1 MKRLKNSLIV
11 SVIAAMTICI
21 YLQGNVMNV
30 QATNKENELR
40 TGACT
45 MEEEVLLEGD
55 GEWNHEELF
64 ETYVESI
71 LYEEDEHQMS
81 YGAVGSE
88 RLTGRVE
95 RELYDTLKA
104 RIMGIASGQITNTKI
119 SFDVQIKWTAAE
131 LGAGS
136 LDASN
141 CQALLKQK
149 MKKELNFS
157 NVLSYLL
164 MDCPYE
170 LYWFDKT
177 VGTLLSYSFEY
188 NSKSVMVTNIEV
200 SMPVAVEYQ
209 GYAASY
215 DEKLYTLDG
224 SMIASVER
232 ARDKAKSIVEET
244 KYLSRYERLVA
255 FKDSICELT
264 DYNDAAVTD
273 PNPDY
278 GNPWQMIWV
287 FDEKSYT
294 DVVCEGYSKAF
305 QYLCDLAGFT
315 CYTVDGM
322 MTSGTGSGGPHMW
335 NVVTFGGKNYL
346 VDITNCDSGTIGY
359 PDKLFMAGTD
369 EGGFQ
374 TGYIFPELKNLKYT
388 YSDNHE
394 DLFGGSV
401 LTLAT
406 KSFDSSIIAPL
417 EVSFVY
423 ERQNVLYKKQDPKIE
438 GLQILRHGVPVE
450 NAEITYFYRYHG
462 SSVNPVEGLPR
473 DVGTFEIKAVA
484 EGDLY
489 QRTESSN
496 LLLLTIEDSVA
507 NTFSDIYGYE
517 WHFEYIQSVYD
528 SALMTGISG
537 TDQFSPDM
545 DITKAQVA
553 QVLYNMEQ
561 KPQVISG
568 AVFQELSDVYSAEWY
583 AAAVAWAYNEGI
595 ITGDL
600 YTKTFSP
607 NASVLPL
614 AAKVIVSR
622 ECAAFYSHS

>member
-177 VGTLLSYSFEY
+177 VGWSYGWSACGIKI
-188 NSKSVMVTNIEV
+188 SQS
-200 SMPVAVEYQ
+200 
-209 GYAASY
+209 
-215 DEKLYTLDG
+215 EK
-224 SMIASVER
+224 
-232 ARDKAKSIVEET
+232 
-244 KYLSRYERLVA
+244 
-255 FKDSICELT
+255 
-264 DYNDAAVTD
+264 
-273 PNPDY
+273 
-278 GNPWQMIWV
+278 
-287 FDEKSYT
+287 
-294 DVVCEGYSKAF
+294 
-305 QYLCDLAGFT
+305 
-315 CYTVDGM
+315 
-322 MTSGTGSGGPHMW
+322 
-335 NVVTFGGKNYL
+335 VTFSTSSYFSSEGHGG
-346 VDITNCDSGTIGY
+346 IG
-359 PDKLFMAGTD
+359 
-369 EGGFQ
+369 
-374 TGYIFPELKNLKYT
+374 
-388 YSDNHE
+388 
-394 DLFGGSV
+394 
-401 LTLAT
+401 
-406 KSFDSSIIAPL
+406 
-417 EVSFVY
+417 
-423 ERQNVLYKKQDPKIE
+423 
-438 GLQILRHGVPVE
+438 
-450 NAEITYFYRYHG
+450 
-462 SSVNPVEGLPR
+462 
-473 DVGTFEIKAVA
+473 EIK
-484 EGDLY
+484 
-489 QRTESSN
+489 
-496 LLLLTIEDSVA
+496 
-507 NTFSDIYGYE
+507 
-517 WHFEYIQSVYD
+517 
-528 SALMTGISG
+528 
-537 TDQFSPDM
+537 
-545 DITKAQVA
+545 
-553 QVLYNMEQ
+553 
-561 KPQVISG
+561 
-568 AVFQELSDVYSAEWY
+568 
-583 AAAVAWAYNEGI
+583 
-595 ITGDL
+595 
-600 YTKTFSP
+600 
-607 NASVLPL
+607 
-614 AAKVIVSR
+614 
-622 ECAAFYSHS
+622 